1 MNERIRRD
9 HLERDAVVYVRQSSA
24 GQVRN
29 HTESTRLQMGLGDRA
44 RAMGW
49 PRPRVICDDL
59 GVSAGGFS
67 ERAGFQQLVTDVSLQ
82 HVGIILCFEA
92 SRLSRNSRDWAQL
105 FEICGHLNT
114 LVADLD
120 QVYDLSI
127 ANDRLLLGIKGSVS
141 EYELALLRQ
150 RSAEAIEAKAKRG
163 ELKFELPAGL
173 SWRDGKIERVADR
186 RIAQAIRM
194 VFDKFDEL
202 GSVRQVLMWLRDEN
216 LTLPSAGFPGTG
228 DVRWCTPTYGLALSI
243 MRSPLY
249 AGTYAYGRTGTR
261 TRLVDGRPTRS
272 RAEKPMNEWKVL
284 LIDHHE
290 GYISWEQ
297 FQRNQRVIAENA
309 YMTKTRGRKSARGG
323 HLLLAGLL
331 RCARCGHMLHVAYA
345 RHHDGRYECR
355 QMHKAIAAPRCIG
368 FTARRID
375 QAVRDLILTVVQGE
389 ALDAAVEA
397 AVMVQERT
405 EQQRQAE
412 AFELEQARYEAL
424 LAQRR
429 YESVDPQQRLVA
441 AELEARWNVA
451 LERVAKIEQKLS
463 ANSAVSE
470 KSTQID
476 RQRLNGLAQDLRV
489 VWQTTDAMALKQR
502 IARILIEE
510 IVANI
515 DDEKAEIV
523 LLVHWV
529 GGRHT
534 ELRIVRTRVG
544 EHGNATSKDAD
555 ALVRS
560 MAGQWADGEI
570 AGTLNRLGLRTG
582 VGNTWTAERVL
593 SVRRRLRLV
602 DYDPAQSKPM
612 LTLNQAADK
621 INVGPWVIRRLI
633 KLGVLKAIQP
643 FPGAPW
649 RLDPSLLDD
658 ERVRQ
663 VATAIRARKLRPGS
677 ETRNQLKL
685 TISDT

>member
-1 MNERIRRD
+1 MNERIRRE
-9 HLERDAVVYVRQSSA
+9 HLERDAVVYVRQSSP
-24 GQVRN
+24 GQVRT
-29 HTESTRLQMGLGDRA
+29 HTESTRLQIGLRDQA
-44 RAMGW
+44 RALGW
-49 PRPRVICDDL
+49 PQPKVICDDL
-59 GVSAGGFS
+59 GVSAGGFA
-67 ERAGFQQLVTDVSLQ
+67 ERAGFQQLVADVSLQ

-105 FEICGHLNT
+105 FELCGHLNT

-120 QVYDLSI
+120 QVYDLSL

-150 RSAEAIEAKAKRG
+150 RSAEAIAAKAKRG
-163 ELKFELPAGL
+163 ALQFGLPAGL
-173 SWRDGKIERVADR
+173 TWRDGKIELAADR
-186 RIAQAIRM
+186 RIQQAIRM

-202 GSVRQVLMWLRDEN
+202 GSVRQVLMWLREEN
-216 LTLPSAGFPGTG
+216 LTLPSRGFPGTG
-228 DVRWCTPTYGLALSI
+228 DVRWWAPTYRLVLSI
-243 MRSPLY
+243 VRSPLY
-249 AGTYAYGRTGTR
+249 AGAYAYGRTGVQA
-261 TRLVDGRPTRS
+261 RLVGGRPAQSRS
-272 RAEKPMNEWKVL
+272 KRPMNEWKVL
-284 LIDHHE
+284 ILDHHE
-290 GYISWEQ
+290 GYISWER
-297 FQRNQRVIAENA
+297 FMHHQRVLAENA
-309 YMTKTRGRKSARGG
+309 FMTQTRGRKSARGG

-355 QMHKAIAAPRCIG
+355 QMNKARAAPRCIG

-389 ALDAAVEA
+389 AIDAAVEA

-405 EQQRQAE
+405 EQQRQAVVL
-412 AFELEQARYEAL
+412 ELEQARYEAL

-441 AELEARWNVA
+441 AELEVRWNAA
-451 LERVAKIEQKLS
+451 LERVVVIEQKLEAS
-463 ANSAVSE
+463 HAVSE
-470 KSTQID
+470 PCARID
-476 RQRLNGLAQDLRV
+476 RQRLSGLAQDLGV

-510 IVANI
+510 IVADL
-515 DDEKAEIV
+515 DDDKREVV

-529 GGRHT
+529 GGRHS
-534 ELRIVRTRVG
+534 ELRIARPRVG

-560 MAGQWADGEI
+560 MAGQWADAEI

-593 SVRRRLRLV
+593 SVRKRLRLV
-602 DYDPAQSKPM
+602 GYDPAQSQPM
-612 LTLNQAADK
+612 LTLNQAAD
-621 INVGPWVIRRLI
+621 NLHVGPWVIRRLV
-633 KLGVLKAIQP
+633 KLGVLKAMQP
-643 FPGAPW
+643 FAGAPW
-649 RLDPSLLDD
+649 RIDPSLLDD
-658 ERVRQ
+658 DRVRQ
-663 VATAIRARKLRPGS
+663 VAAAIRARKLRPGS